1 MKTIVKILLLALL
14 LMPQAALAQEKH
26 KPTKEERL
34 AAKQLAQAEKD
45 KAEQEEYQRK
55 HAPKETDVVYIF
67 GVGTNFTDSTVYL
80 TEVQSIPYLKLTKKN
95 KFLPYRADFSGQ
107 LKDYLIEKYQMQY
120 ETTCVFF
127 DINRKK
133 LSKRL
138 YKLKKRYLD
147 LGTSNLVVVTADE
160 FKFEKPE
167 YENLLF

>member
-1 MKTIVKILLLALL
+1 
-14 LMPQAALAQEKH
+14 
-26 KPTKEERL
+26 
-34 AAKQLAQAEKD
+34 
-45 KAEQEEYQRK
+45 
-55 HAPKETDVVYIF
+55 
-67 GVGTNFTDSTVYL
+67 
-80 TEVQSIPYLKLTKKN
+80 
-95 KFLPYRADFSGQ
+95 
-107 LKDYLIEKYQMQY
+107 MQY